1 MNSWQWFATVMD
13 SLESQIRFGVALS
26 NLRHQE
32 NDTTLHGNRFL
43 RNLIDRTKLDNK
55 KKTTTNR
62 TTNPPVTGKSPMF
75 LSCLFSFLFFIQIN
89 KSIIVLILSIILF
102 L

>member
-13 SLESQIRFGVALS
+13 SLESQIRFGVLLS

-32 NDTTLHGNRFL
+32 NDTTLQGNRFL

-55 KKTTTNR
+55 KKATTTNR
-62 TTNPPVTGKSPMF
+62 TTNPPVIGKSF
-75 LSCLFSFLFFIQIN
+75 LC
-89 KSIIVLILSIILF
+89 
-102 L
+102 